1 MGRTPQSI
9 VASKT
14 VFHFSVDIDRE
25 RKRAAT
31 SSTISSITTTTSSS
45 SSSRIKSLL
54 ESYVDPRENGV
65 VVDMAHLTAGGQA
78 VLCYATTKGR
88 LCGLDLRSNGT
99 TWSLTNNPKFG

>member
-1 MGRTPQSI
+1 MEHCCIKS
-9 VASKT
+9 

-31 SSTISSITTTTSSS
+31 SSTISSITTTASI
-45 SSSRIKSLL
+45 SSSRVKSLL

-88 LCGLDLRSNGT
+88 LCGLDLRSNDT
-99 TWSLTNNPKFG
+99 VWSLTNNPKFG